1 MTTTHSARASFGA
14 HPLLHGLARNWWVFL
29 LRGIAA
35 IALGMLAFVWPAI
48 TLATLVLLFG
58 IYALADG
65 VLAIVGAVNGRTPMP
80 RWWLGIVGLAGIA
93 AGVMTFV
100 RPDIA
105 AVALLIV
112 IAAWALA
119 AGLMEVIG
127 AIQLRKEIDN
137 EWLLILSG
145 ILSMIFGAILLFRPG
160 LGTLA
165 LIYTIGSF
173 AIAYGVLLI
182 AFSVRL
188 KRHSHEGR

>member
-1 MTTTHSARASFGA
+1 MTTTHSAQASLGG

-29 LRGIAA
+29 LRGLAA
-35 IALGMLAFVWPAI
+35 IAFGVLAFVWPAI

-58 IYALADG
+58 IYAFADG
-65 VLAIVGAVNGRTPMP
+65 ILA
-80 RWWLGIVGLAGIA
+80 IVGLAGIA

-105 AVALLIV
+105 AAALLIV

-119 AGLMEVIG
+119 AGLMEIIG

-145 ILSMIFGAILLFRPG
+145 IFSMIFGAILLFRPG

-188 KRHSHEGR
+188 RPHAREST